1 MDVLIVGPAG
11 SGKSLLTRE
20 FGQYL
25 EMNYS
30 VAFINLDSGTIQT
43 PYNPDFDIREYYTL
57 EEIMAEEELGP
68 NGATLEAVDRLR
80 EIDIP
85 RFQDD
90 FVLIDTPGQLEP
102 FVFRGGAEYFR
113 GITDN
118 TIFLMD
124 GTAPLNTFPS
134 QYLYSLTTQY
144 AIQSPMLTAINKTD
158 LLSEETL
165 SQVERMARD
174 PRIMAG
180 LQDTG
185 MRTQVNLDIA
195 DLIMEMHMGSAQI
208 PLISAKE
215 RKGFENLATQLIETA
230 RTEKTPGSGLPTPR
244 D

>member
-1 MDVLIVGPAG
+1 MNILIVGPAG
-11 SGKSLLTRE
+11 SGKSLLTKE

-30 VAFINLDSGTIQT
+30 VTYMNLDSGTIQT

-68 NGATLEAVDRLR
+68 NGATLEAVDRLK
-80 EIDIP
+80 EIDLP
-85 RFQDD
+85 AFKDD

-102 FVFRGGAEYFR
+102 FVFRGGAEIFR
-113 GITDN
+113 GFTDN

-144 AIQSPMLTAINKTD
+144 ALDSPMITVINKTD
-158 LLSEETL
+158 LLKEDEI
-165 SQVERMARD
+165 SQVQRMAKD
-174 PRIMAG
+174 PRIMTG
-180 LQDTG
+180 MQEFG
-185 MRTQVNLDIA
+185 MRTQMNRDIA
-195 DLIMEMHMGSAQI
+195 DLLMEMHMGSAQI

-215 RKGFENLATQLIETA
+215 REGFENLATQLLESA
-230 RTEKTPGSGLPTPR
+230 RTEKRPGTGLPTPR